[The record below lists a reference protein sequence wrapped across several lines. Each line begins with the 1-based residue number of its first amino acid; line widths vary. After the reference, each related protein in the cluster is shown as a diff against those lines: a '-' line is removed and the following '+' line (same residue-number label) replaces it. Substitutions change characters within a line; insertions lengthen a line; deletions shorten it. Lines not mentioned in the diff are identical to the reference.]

1 MSHESSAHDRL
12 NAELLSLMRQQ
23 TGPAEKEVEVMD
35 KRLVVFPEVFN
46 VSTLQPILE
55 YITHSP
61 LKIIADELKKRGPA
75 ARLDVL
81 EIGPGM
87 GHFVVCAASLGPNVQ
102 VTAVEVNPAAVAN
115 VQRNALLNGVSDR
128 VRCAVGDVYMASVTE
143 GKQFDVIFWDPPF
156 SKGDPSLSTQANL
169 ERAVWDPGYAGL
181 TQYITRAREFLKPGG
196 RLLLA
201 WNNFFGDAAR
211 LREIAAKHGWCLKTY
226 GMAHFPVG
234 PEYLTFLSYELLS
247 QEETTKCPTCGAL
260 AALRMLE

>member
-1 MSHESSAHDRL
+1 MSHNSPAHDRL
-12 NAELLSLMRQQ
+12 NAELVSLMREQ
-23 TGPAEKEVEVMD
+23 TGPTEKEVEVMG

-55 YITHSP
+55 YIANSP
-61 LKIIADELKKRGPA
+61 LKIVADELKKRGPA

-87 GHFVVCAASLGPNVQ
+87 GHFVVCAASSGPNVR
-102 VTAVEVNPAAVAN
+102 VTAVEINPAAVAN
-115 VQRNALLNGVSDR
+115 VQRNAVLHGVADR
-128 VRCAVGDVYMASVTE
+128 VQCAVGDVYVAPVTD

-156 SKGDPSLSTQANL
+156 SKGDPSLTTQAGL

-181 TQYITRAREFLKPGG
+181 TQYIARAHEFLKPAG

-201 WNNFFGDAAR
+201 WNNFFGDGPR
-211 LREIAAKHGWCLKTY
+211 LKEIATKHGWYLKIY
-226 GMAHFPVG
+226 GMAHFSLG

-247 QEETTKCPTCGAL
+247 HGKTTKCPSCGAIAESGL
-260 AALRMLE
+260 